1 MADESDTQHVGAG
14 PSVTSASPNPLVV
27 NAMMMPWFMGVPW
40 IPKFSGDP
48 RQMGFSEWHGQVQ
61 AMLRAQG
68 LNEEQKIDFIS
79 GALEGEAKRE
89 MRLLD
94 PTKRST
100 STAILHELENL
111 RSSYPTSPTACK
123 TF

>member
-1 MADESDTQHVGAG
+1 MS
-14 PSVTSASPNPLVV
+14 
-27 NAMMMPWFMGVPW
+27 
-40 IPKFSGDP
+40 
-48 RQMGFSEWHGQVQ
+48 FSEWHGQVQ

-68 LNEEQKIDFIS
+68 LNEEQKIYFIS

-100 STAILHELENL
+100 STANLHELKRIYGQAIPLAQL
-111 RSSYPTSPTACK
+111 RAKFFKCHQ
-123 TF
+123 